1 MTTPHLLLLP
11 GLLCDRAAW
20 APQVEAFAPTGVTVA
35 DYGDAD
41 RITAMAEIALFQAP
55 PRFAL
60 AGHSMGA
67 RVALEVWRLAPERVE
82 RIALLDTGVHPVAEG
97 EAAKRYVLRDL
108 AYEKGMGAVTEA
120 WLPPMVH
127 PDRRDDEALMAPLRA
142 MVQRF
147 TPKRFEGQLE
157 ALLNRPEAEAVLPTI
172 AVPCLIGVGR
182 QDAWSPVA
190 QHEAMAVKI
199 PHAQLVVFEDAGHFA
214 PVERPKAVNAALEAW
229 LDLPSPR
236 RGEGGGEAAG

>member
-1 MTTPHLLLLP
+1 MPHLMLLP
-11 GLLCDRAAW
+11 GLLCDAAAW
-20 APQVEAFAPTGVTVA
+20 APQVERFSPRMGVTVA

-41 RITAMAEIALFQAP
+41 RITAMAEAALSQAP

-97 EAAKRYVLRDL
+97 EPAKRYVLRDL
-108 AYEKGMGAVTEA
+108 AYDQGMAAVTEA

-127 PDRRDDEALMAPLRA
+127 PVRRDEAALMAPLRA

-190 QHEAMAVKI
+190 QHEAMAAKV
-199 PHAQLVVFEDAGHFA
+199 PHAKLVVFEDAGHFA
-214 PVERPKAVNAALEAW
+214 PVERPEAVNTAMEAW
-229 LDLPSPR
+229 L
-236 RGEGGGEAAG
+236 